1 MGVESRAPNAC
12 LTRDITDAEPP
23 ISTPRYKCDEGRG
36 DPCSCLL
43 GARINE
49 FRDTSRFLFHNLSP
63 YPPTACHLH
72 TICDTV
78 AAMNTLPTSH
88 FIRQSQAIALIAL
101 PLALLLML
109 ALHFRTLSDF
119 LVFHARYV
127 SVPAEDKVGHLI
139 AAGNRWPMIHD
150 PHLIGYLTLPLF
162 VLCAFGLYAAAR
174 EIRPRLASLGLCLT
188 VTGTIYLGGVFGLF
202 TALTRGLGDIDPR
215 YTAGAVATYSAVTA
229 DRGAYGLTRALA
241 ELAMIGIA
249 IQAVA
254 LWKGVGVP
262 RWSPAVVILGCALFL
277 AFWDVD
283 NAMFVGSAC
292 LVAGF
297 APISRFIWRS

>member
-1 MGVESRAPNAC
+1 
-12 LTRDITDAEPP
+12 
-23 ISTPRYKCDEGRG
+23 
-36 DPCSCLL
+36 
-43 GARINE
+43 
-49 FRDTSRFLFHNLSP
+49 
-63 YPPTACHLH
+63 
-72 TICDTV
+72 
-78 AAMNTLPTSH
+78 MNTSPAPK
-88 FIRQSQAIALIAL
+88 FIRQSQAISLIAL

-127 SVPAEDKVGHLI
+127 PAPAEDKVAHLI

-150 PHLIGYLTLPLF
+150 PHLIGYLALPLF
-162 VLCAFGLYAAAR
+162 VLCAFGLYASAR

-202 TALTRGLGDIDPR
+202 TALTRGLGDVDPR
-215 YTAGAVATYSAVTA
+215 HTAGAVATYAAVTA
-229 DRGAYGLTRALA
+229 NRGAYGLTRALA

-254 LWKGVGVP
+254 LWKTVGVP
-262 RWSPAVVILGCALFL
+262 RWSSAVVVLGCTLFL

-283 NAMFVGSAC
+283 NVMCLGSVC
-292 LVAGF
+292 LAAGF
-297 APISRFIWRS
+297 TPISQRLWRS